1 MCRFWTLF
9 QFPAGSPSRVNFS
22 CSKLL
27 CFIALL
33 KLSRW
38 KLLENDSFKW
48 IAPTLWPKKCSKWSQ
63 AIYRSLRFKDT
74 FSKCFKTEAPQLW
87 RNIGDQMREL
97 ACFALFS
104 LSARTAH
111 RPHLKK
117 RAPQKSDH
125 KTQRKSQKS
134 TKTVFQPLGAG
145 LGPMFS
151 IVGCWLAG
159 CWLVEEIG
167 YERGVLLHVYK

>member
-1 MCRFWTLF
+1 MQKKCVLIFIRIIRCFLNMCRFWTLF

-63 AIYRSLRFKDT
+63 TIYRSLRFKDT
-74 FSKCFKTEAPQLW
+74 FSKCFKTEAPRLW
-87 RNIGDQMREL
+87 RKIGDQMREL

-104 LSARTAH
+104 HGSSQLGQLIDLTLRRELHRKVTIKPNGNHRKARKQCFN
-111 RPHLKK
+111 LW
-117 RAPQKSDH
+117 
-125 KTQRKSQKS
+125 
-134 TKTVFQPLGAG
+134 V
-145 LGPMFS
+145 
-151 IVGCWLAG
+151 
-159 CWLVEEIG
+159 LVWALCL
-167 YERGVLLHVYK
+167 V